1 MAKKFSFEAAAEK
14 EAERLMK
21 KLAKTEPGTKEYR
34 ELQNQ
39 LGAYEIMK
47 EKRKSG
53 VVSKSEW
60 IKFIVNFVGT
70 GVLTAATLTA
80 DYWIP
85 RVSDKL
91 RLGELVKRII
101 K

>member
-14 EAERLMK
+14 EAERIYE
-21 KLAKTEPGTKEYR
+21 KLSKCEPGSKEYR

-60 IKFIVNFVGT
+60 LKFVLNFLATAMLT
-70 GVLTAATLTA
+70 GITLTA

-85 RVSDKL
+85 MLSSKL
-91 RLGELVKRII
+91 KIEELVKRLV

>member
-1 MAKKFSFEAAAEK
+1 MKKFSFEAAAEK
-14 EAERLMK
+14 EAERIYE
-21 KLAKTEPGTKEYR
+21 KLSKCEPGTKEYR
-34 ELQNQ
+34 ELQSQ

-60 IKFIVNFVGT
+60 LKFILNFLATATLT
-70 GVLTAATLTA
+70 GITLTA

-85 RVSDKL
+85 MLSSKL
-91 RLGELVKRII
+91 KIEEFVKRLVK
-101 K
+101 

>member
-1 MAKKFSFEAAAEK
+1 MEKRFSFEAAAEK
-14 EAERLMK
+14 EAERIYE
-21 KLAKTEPGTKEYR
+21 KLSKCEPGSKEYK

-53 VVSKSEW
+53 EVSKSEW
-60 IKFIVNFVGT
+60 TKFILSFLFT
-70 GVLTAATLTA
+70 AVLTGITLTA

-85 RVSDKL
+85 MVSSKL
-91 RLGELVKRII
+91 RIEEMIKRMI